1 MTLIWRDAVINGI
14 IRLTETINSKV
25 FTRQELIDQQLPLII
40 QEAGSA
46 GETPSQTLSRVLQE
60 LRDENLLDFIQGQRG
75 TYYSLINNLDIEH
88 EDLPNEVIDKAIKE
102 NKLNFNN
109 LNTGEKIGETR
120 QRIGQQRLRYLT
132 LSNYQSQCA
141 LCDINDERFLISAHL
156 ARWADNYEGRGDLS
170 NIICLCRFHDPLVEY
185 GYISFSND
193 LKLLKKK
200 TQSAMINTVLEK
212 TNQFKNPTTK
222 RPSAKYL
229 ALHRKRN
236 GFE

>member
-40 QEAGSA
+40 REAGSA

-60 LRDENLLDFIQGQRG
+60 LRDDNLIDFIQGQRG
-75 TYYSLINNLDIEH
+75 TYYSLINNLDIEF

-109 LNTGEKIGETR
+109 LSTGEITFETR

-132 LSNYQSQCA
+132 LNNYHSQCA
-141 LCDINDERFLISAHL
+141 LCDIDDEKFLISAHL
-156 ARWADNYEGRGDLS
+156 ARWADNFEGRGDLS
-170 NIICLCRFHDPLVEY
+170 NVVCLCRFHDPLVEY
-185 GYISFSND
+185 GYISLTDD
-193 LKLLKKK
+193 LKILKKK
-200 TQSAMINTVLEK
+200 TQSTMINSVLEK
-212 TNQFKNPTTK
+212 TNQFKNPIAK
-222 RPSAKYL
+222 RPDAKYL
-229 ALHRKRN
+229 SLHRKRN